1 MKINPG
7 CKSNRR
13 HFGAALMITTCGL
26 SHAAVAQEAVVGSPG
41 SAQQQSQSGGLDE
54 IVVTARRVEESAQ
67 RTPIAITA
75 LSGDDLAQRQI
86 SDLSGVQY
94 SAPNVNIATYPGD
107 ASSITIQ
114 MRGQVQTDLVATN
127 DPAIGVYLDGV
138 YLGRGNGSSLTTLDL
153 ARIEVLRGPQG
164 TLFGRNT
171 TGGALNIVS
180 QDPVDR
186 FEGWVSGRVASFGEF
201 EASGALNVPAAENL
215 AIRGAFLHSQNNG
228 YFRSDYSG
236 ERLLD
241 SNTDVARIKLS
252 WQPTDTL
259 SFLLSGDYSE
269 ITGNGAAFK
278 LISVT
283 PGAFLTF
290 LPGAQPDVD
299 GGRTLDSYIGGDSYR
314 NDTALDNEYRA
325 ELWGTSL
332 TATLDLGGAEVKS
345 ITAYRELKREA
356 AFDYDG
362 TPYIVAEAA
371 SVDLSQQQFSQE
383 LQLSGEGFDDRLA
396 YTAGLFYFT
405 EKARDITRNDYL
417 IGLAPPPFTRAITD
431 GAVKNESYAA
441 YAQATYA
448 LFENTR
454 ITAGLRY
461 TKDKRE
467 LINRNRGFLSDTFG
481 GPVTSE
487 SCSLAVVVRDDP
499 AVCRATLNASF
510 GYWSYALGIDQQLS
524 DTTMVYAR
532 TGRSYKAGGFNIRS
546 TRVPDSFAPFQPEQL
561 TDYEIGL
568 KTELFDR
575 RLRNNIAVFYS
586 DYRDMQRTLQVAT
599 PAGPNPSANFTTN
612 AEKAHIFGIENE
624 TTVRIGG
631 FEATVTAGYL
641 EPVYDEYRDQ
651 APPFAD
657 RSEEPFIEVSKFNAS
672 IAASYELIADFG
684 LIRFAGDYSYRSK
697 FYFAPQDTVFQ
708 KGYGLAN
715 AMITVEPDAVPGLEV
730 SAYVRNLTDQYY
742 NVYMLQ
748 LPALGFASVTPGRPR
763 SVGMSAKYRF

>member
-1 MKINPG
+1 MRTYPAAKF
-7 CKSNRR
+7 NRCVAR
-13 HFGAALMITTCGL
+13 IALMAATC
-26 SHAAVAQEAVVGSPG
+26 SFTHAAAAQEPPRQEPG
-41 SAQQQSQSGGLDE
+41 SAAQQLQGSGLGE

-138 YLGRGNGSSLTTLDL
+138 YLGRGNGSSLATLDL

-180 QDPVDR
+180 RDPVDYT
-186 FEGWVSGRVASFGEF
+186 EGWVSGRLASYGEV
-201 EASGALNVPAAENL
+201 EVSGALNIPVGDTL
-215 AIRGAFLHSQNNG
+215 AIRGAFLHSQNDG
-228 YFRSDYSG
+228 YFRSDYSD

-241 SNTDVARIKLS
+241 SNTDVVRLKLR
-252 WQPTDTL
+252 WQPSDNLT
-259 SFLLSGDYSE
+259 FLLSGDYSE

-278 LISVT
+278 LVSVT

-299 GGRTLDSYIGGDSYR
+299 DGRTLESYLGGDPYR
-314 NDTALDNEYRA
+314 NDTALDNRYRA

-332 TATLDLGGAEVKS
+332 TTTLELGAADLKS

-362 TPYIVAEAA
+362 TPYIVAEAE
-371 SVDLSQQQFSQE
+371 SVDLSQHQFSQE
-383 LQLSGEGFDDRLA
+383 LQLNGAGFDDRLT
-396 YTAGLFYFT
+396 YTTGLFYFT
-405 EKARDITRNDYL
+405 EQARDITRNDYL

-431 GAVKNESYAA
+431 GAVKNDSYAA
-441 YAQATYA
+441 YAQATYR

-461 TKDKRE
+461 TRDKRE
-467 LINRNRGFLSDTFG
+467 LINRNRGFLFDSFG

-487 SCSLAVVVRDDP
+487 VCSLAFAVRDDP
-499 AVCRATLNASF
+499 AQCRATLNASF
-510 GYWSYALGIDQQLS
+510 GYWSYAFGIDQQLS
-524 DTTMVYAR
+524 DTTLIYAR

-546 TRVPDSFAPFQPEQL
+546 TRVPDSFAPFQPEKL

-568 KTELFDR
+568 KTELFGR

-624 TTVRIGG
+624 TTVRFGG
-631 FEATVTAGYL
+631 FEATLTGGYL
-641 EPVYDEYRDQ
+641 KPVYDEYRDQ
-651 APPFAD
+651 AAPFAD
-657 RSEEPFIEVSKFNAS
+657 RSDEPFIHVSKYNAS
-672 IAASYELIADFG
+672 ISASYEMNTGFG
-684 LIRFAGDYSYRSK
+684 LVRLAGDYSYRSK
-697 FYFAPQDTVFQ
+697 FYFAPQDTLFQ

-715 AMITVEPDAVPGLEV
+715 AMISVEPDAVPGLQV
-730 SAYVRNLTDQYY
+730 SAYVRNLGDEYY
-742 NVYMLQ
+742 NVYILQ
-748 LPALGFASVTPGRPR
+748 LPALGFASVTPGKPR
-763 SVGMSAKYRF
+763 TVGISAMYRF